1 MEPAEIAL
9 LSTLLGLFLALTDA
23 YVERNIPG

>member
-1 MEPAEIAL
+1 MEPTEIAL
-9 LSTLLGLFLALTDA
+9 LSTLLGLILVLIDA